1 MEAPSLQVRKAR
13 PTHPAWGVSL
23 MGAPEGHSPF
33 EIAGWN
39 IGPEPGC
46 RSEECGVE
54 TVGLC

>member
-39 IGPEPGC
+39 IGPGC